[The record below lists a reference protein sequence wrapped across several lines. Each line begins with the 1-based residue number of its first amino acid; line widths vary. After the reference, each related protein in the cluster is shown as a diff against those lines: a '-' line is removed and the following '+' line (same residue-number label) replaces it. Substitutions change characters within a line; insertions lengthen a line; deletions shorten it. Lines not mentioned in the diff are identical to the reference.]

1 MKTPL
6 PRLPLPGKAGR
17 VMTVETRDAK
27 KRIQFL
33 KSLPTLPGMLDQ
45 ISRAVESHRFSASD
59 IGKLISK
66 DQVLTAK
73 VLKLANSAFYGFS
86 RKVGSLTQALVLLG
100 FEVIKGLILTSAVF
114 EMMKKKQ
121 LGLWEHS
128 LAVALTTGLVAE
140 MSPAIKERREEI
152 ALAGLLH
159 DLGKV
164 VIQIQLPHD
173 AESVAELIEV
183 EDMGTGRAEE
193 EVLGF
198 NHCQAGMWLAES
210 WKLPLEL
217 TEPIRWHHTP
227 LEAPNA
233 SLAAAAVHLADIL
246 VKGYGFTTS
255 ESVYVPPL
263 QKQALKHLGLNLK
276 AIETVIKM
284 MPEKLGPDVTDSS
297 LAPF

>member
-1 MKTPL
+1 
-6 PRLPLPGKAGR
+6 
-17 VMTVETRDAK
+17 MTVETLEAK

-114 EMMKKKQ
+114 ELMKKDQKD
-121 LGLWEHS
+121 LWEHS
-128 LAVALTTGLVAE
+128 LAVALTTGLVTE
-140 MSPAIKERREEI
+140 MSPPIKERKEEI

-164 VIQIQLPHD
+164 VIHIQLPHD
-173 AESVAELIEV
+173 AESVAELIQV
-183 EDMGTGRAEE
+183 EGMGTEKAEE

-198 NHCQAGMWLAES
+198 NHCQAGLWLAES

-217 TEPIRWHHTP
+217 TEPIRWHHHP

-233 SLAAAAVHLADIL
+233 AMAAAAVHLADIL
-246 VKGYGFTTS
+246 VKGYGFATP
-255 ESVYVPPL
+255 ESQYVPPL
-263 QKQALKHLGLNLK
+263 QKKALGLLGMDIK
-276 AIETVIKM
+276 AIETVIKL
-284 MPEKLGPDVTDSS
+284 MPDKIHPQVNDSRLTS
-297 LAPF
+297 Y